1 MPELTISQYSFITN
15 MFSFTIACMLASFV
29 FFIMG
34 RDLVASKYRIS
45 LVVSALVVGIA
56 GYHYF
61 RILQS
66 WESAYTLSSGGTY
79 TFSGTPFNDAY
90 RYVDWL
96 LTVPLLMVELVLVMG
111 LARKTTESL
120 LFRLSGA
127 AFLMIALGY
136 PGEVLPAEAKTSMFS
151 AYGLWGFLS
160 TVPFCYIL
168 YVLWV
173 ELGKT
178 MDQQTPRVRLLLRN
192 IRLLTLATWG
202 FYPIAYMGPFIG
214 FGSGGGAEVFVQA
227 GYTIADILAK
237 CGYGVIIYMIAR
249 AKTEAELEDSMSVA
263 ERELATTRF

>member
-1 MPELTISQYSFITN
+1 MPELSMDQYSLVYN
-15 MFSFTIACMLASFV
+15 MFSLTIACMLASFA
-29 FFIMG
+29 FFIFAKE
-34 RDLVASKYRIS
+34 RVAPRYRIS
-45 LVVSALVVGIA
+45 LIVSALVVGIA

-61 RILQS
+61 RIADS
-66 WESAYTLSSGGTY
+66 WDKAYDLVNGVYVASGV
-79 TFSGTPFNDAY
+79 PFNDAY

-111 LARKTTESL
+111 LSGALTKSL
-120 LFRLSGA
+120 LARLTTA

-136 PGEVLPAEAKTSMFS
+136 PGEVLPADAKTSMMS
-151 AYGLWGFLS
+151 MYGLWGFLS
-160 TVPFCYIL
+160 TIPFCYIL

-178 MDQQTPRVRLLLRN
+178 MNQQPPKVRVLLRN

-214 FGSGGGAEVFVQA
+214 FGSGAGGEVFVQV

-237 CGYGVIIYMIAR
+237 CGYGVMIYNIAR
-249 AKTEAELEDSMSVA
+249 AKTEAMQEAGELESEA
-263 ERELATTRF
+263 ATTA

>member
-1 MPELTISQYSFITN
+1 MPELSITEYNLVYN
-15 MFSFTIACMLASFV
+15 MFSFTIACMLASFA
-29 FFIMG
+29 FFILA
-34 RDLVASKYRIS
+34 RDRVAPQYRIS

-61 RILQS
+61 RISHS
-66 WESAYTLSSGGTY
+66 WEGAYQLVGDVYVATGE
-79 TFSGTPFNDAY
+79 PFNDAY

-111 LARKTTESL
+111 LAAAVTRSL
-120 LFRLSGA
+120 LFRLSTA

-136 PGEVLPAEAKTSMFS
+136 PGELLPAEAKTSMMS

-160 TVPFCYIL
+160 TIPFVYIL
-168 YVLWV
+168 YILWV

-178 MDQQTPRVRLLLRN
+178 MDKQPPKVRVLLRN

-214 FGSGGGAEVFVQA
+214 FGSGAGAEIFVQV
-227 GYTIADILAK
+227 GYTIADVLAK
-237 CGYGVIIYMIAR
+237 CGYGVMIYHIAR
-249 AKTEAELEDSMSVA
+249 AKTEAIDEAKVETAA
-263 ERELATTRF
+263 EPATA